1 MYFTRWKTWKKG
13 FSEFSGG
20 EFFISICL
28 FGLLMQWLEYELQSL
43 IHCQEE
49 ACIIISG
56 FMLSFKSL
64 ICIFMI
70 VPMFSLLPSIE
81 LLPRFLHCFLLPLFT
96 FLPNVSD
103 LNHFF
108 AKLCDFW
115 DSSRNSECNLL
126 ILRCYGKMLLS
137 FWNVHEAKFLQEVTD
152 NRRGSIRL
160 TAIEGGWNDN
170 KEMLLKSVMFRKLL
184 IPNTYT
190 IFETT

>member
-1 MYFTRWKTWKKG
+1 MEDMKEGILWIQWWRV
-13 FSEFSGG
+13 
-20 EFFISICL
+20 FISICL
-28 FGLLMQWLEYELQSL
+28 FGVLMQWLEYELQSL
-43 IHCQEE
+43 KHCQEE

-70 VPMFSLLPSIE
+70 APMFSLLPSIE

>member
-1 MYFTRWKTWKKG
+1 MSYNPWYTVKKKPASL
-13 FSEFSGG
+13 FLDL
-20 EFFISICL
+20 CL
-28 FGLLMQWLEYELQSL
+28 VLNPLYAYSWLSQCSL
-43 IHCQEE
+43 CSQVKNFYLASCTASYSLCLHSCQMFLIL
-49 ACIIISG
+49 II
-56 FMLSFKSL
+56 
-64 ICIFMI
+64 
-70 VPMFSLLPSIE
+70 
-81 LLPRFLHCFLLPLFT
+81 
-96 FLPNVSD
+96 
-103 LNHFF
+103 FF

-170 KEMLLKSVMFRKLL
+170 KEILLKSVMFKKLL